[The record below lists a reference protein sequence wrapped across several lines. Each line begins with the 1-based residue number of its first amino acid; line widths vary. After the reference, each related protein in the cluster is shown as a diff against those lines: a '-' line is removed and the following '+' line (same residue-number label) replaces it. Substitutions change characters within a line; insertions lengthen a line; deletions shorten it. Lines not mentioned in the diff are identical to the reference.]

1 MVRGIGN
8 GERQMNLLK
17 AAYFDD
23 QVRAPWAAL
32 EYGAAEADKIQQLLR
47 VGAIAPGQRILEP
60 GCGTGRLTAVLAT
73 AVGDTGSVVA
83 LDISV
88 RMVQA
93 ARELLAGRTNVQVMH
108 TALED
113 FRGAARRFDRIVCHQ
128 VFPHF
133 DDPAVAVRR
142 MADLLAPSGLVVV
155 AHFINVAEVNDRHRK
170 AGTAVARDRL
180 PGPAKMRR
188 LFAAASLVVDVLTDD
203 ALGYFLRAVPRDGAA
218 NGR

>member
-1 MVRGIGN
+1 
-8 GERQMNLLK
+8 MNLRK
-17 AAYFDD
+17 AEYFDD
-23 QVRAPWAAL
+23 QVEAPWAAL
-32 EYGAAEADKIQQLLR
+32 DYGAAEADKIQRLLR
-47 VGAIAPGQRILEP
+47 DGAIDPGQWILEP
-60 GCGTGRLTAVLAT
+60 GCGTGRLTAILAT

-83 LDISV
+83 LDISA

-93 ARELLAGRTNVQVMH
+93 SRERLAGRTNVQILH
-108 TALED
+108 AALED
-113 FRGAARRFDRIVCHQ
+113 FRGAGRFDRIVCHQ

-133 DDPAVAVRR
+133 DDPALAVRR

-155 AHFINVAEVNDRHRK
+155 AHFINAAAVNDRHRK
-170 AGTAVARDRL
+170 TGTAVARDRL

-188 LFAAASLVVDVLTDD
+188 LFAAAGLVVDVLTDD

>member
-32 EYGAAEADKIQQLLR
+32 EYGAAEADKIQRLLR

-83 LDISV
+83 LDISA

-93 ARELLAGRTNVQVMH
+93 ARERLAGRANVQVLH

-142 MADLLAPSGLVVV
+142 MADLLAPSGLVVI
-155 AHFINVAEVNDRHRK
+155 AHFINVAEINDRHRK

-188 LFAAASLVVDVLTDD
+188 LFATAGLVVDVLTDN

>member
-1 MVRGIGN
+1 
-8 GERQMNLLK
+8 MNLRK

-23 QVRAPWAAL
+23 QVEAPWAAL
-32 EYGAAEADKIQQLLR
+32 DYGAAEADKIQRLLCS
-47 VGAIAPGQRILEP
+47 GAIAPGQWILEP
-60 GCGTGRLTAVLAT
+60 GCGTGRLTAILAT

-83 LDISV
+83 LDISA

-93 ARELLAGRTNVQVMH
+93 SRERLAGRTNIQILH
-108 TALED
+108 AALED

-155 AHFINVAEVNDRHRK
+155 AHFINVGEVNDRHRK

-188 LFAAASLVVDVLTDD
+188 LFAATGLVVDMLTDD
-203 ALGYFLRAVPRDGAA
+203 ALGYFLRAVPRDGTA

>member
-1 MVRGIGN
+1 
-8 GERQMNLLK
+8 MNLLK

-180 PGPAKMRR
+180 PDPAKMWR
-188 LFAAASLVVDVLTDD
+188 LFAAAGLVVDVLTDD
-203 ALGYFLRAVPRDGAA
+203 ALGYFLRAAPRDGAA